1 MIEMDFT
8 KLRVYSYKDLEKM
21 FDIELEVL
29 DALGTAAKTVLERD
43 GVINETNYSEE
54 ANKLLFDAI
63 FNKYGEDDDVLA
75 AFMDILKSK
84 SDKIDEMI
92 EKYDSFSILKNV

>member
-29 DALGTAAKTVLERD
+29 DAVGTAAKTVLERD

-54 ANKLLFDAI
+54 ANKLFNAI
-63 FNKYGEDDDVLA
+63 FNKYGEDDEVLA
-75 AFMDILKSK
+75 AFVDILASR

-92 EKYDSFSILKNV
+92 EKYDDLSILKMFD